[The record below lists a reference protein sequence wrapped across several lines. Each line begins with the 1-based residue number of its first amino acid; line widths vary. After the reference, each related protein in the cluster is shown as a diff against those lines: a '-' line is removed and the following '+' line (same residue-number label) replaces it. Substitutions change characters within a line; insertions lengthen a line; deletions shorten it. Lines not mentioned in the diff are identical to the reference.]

1 MHRSEIRMRAHRH
14 RASLL
19 DPLDLKDLPIPW
31 DGRIA
36 YLDRD
41 GVINVGRDTY
51 VNNISEVE
59 MLVNAGQSIGRLR
72 RAGFRIVI
80 CTNQSPIGR
89 GWWSH
94 ETLAEIHD
102 YIQDKL
108 LEEDADAYLD
118 LILYSPY
125 VPWSNA
131 HARKGNPG
139 MLEAGRQLIEAAE
152 GGVILDDESFMDAE
166 AYVSSNFDEITS
178 VMVGDRPV
186 DMQAANAFGVRG
198 IQVDGALGI
207 ASAIDSILMG

>member
-1 MHRSEIRMRAHRH
+1 MRAHRH

-19 DPLDLKDLPIPW
+19 DPLTLPNLPVPW

-41 GVINVGRDTY
+41 GVINVGRETY

-59 MLVNAGQSIGRLR
+59 MLQYAGLTIGRLR

-94 ETLAEIHD
+94 ETLADIHD
-102 YIQDKL
+102 YIQLKL
-108 LEEDADAYLD
+108 LEEDEDAYLD

-125 VPWSNA
+125 VPWSGA

-139 MLEAGRQLIEAAE
+139 MLQAGRQLIEAAE
-152 GGVILDDESFMDAE
+152 KGVLLDDETFMDADV
-166 AYVSSNFDEITS
+166 YSNFDESSS
-178 VMVGDRPV
+178 VMVGDRSV
-186 DMQAANAFGVRG
+186 DMQAADAFGVRG
-198 IQVDGALGI
+198 IQVDGNLGVNSALE
-207 ASAIDSILMG
+207 SILMG

>member
-1 MHRSEIRMRAHRH
+1 MRAHRH

-19 DPLDLKDLPIPW
+19 DPLDLPELPVPW
-31 DGRIA
+31 TGRIA

-41 GVINVGRDTY
+41 GVINIGKETY
-51 VNNISEVE
+51 VNDVSEVE
-59 MLVNAGQSIGRLR
+59 MLKGAGQAIGQLR

-89 GWWSH
+89 GWWDH
-94 ETLAEIHD
+94 ETLAKIHD
-102 YIQDKL
+102 YIQEKL
-108 LEEDADAYLD
+108 LEEDEDACLD

-125 VPWSNA
+125 SPWSGA

-152 GGVILDDESFMDAE
+152 SGLLLDDESFIDAE
-166 AYVSSNFDEITS
+166 AYASSDFDETSS
-178 VMVGDRPV
+178 VMVGDRSV
-186 DMQAANAFGVRG
+186 DMEAADAFGVRG
-198 IQVDGALGI
+198 IQVDGALGV

>member
-1 MHRSEIRMRAHRH
+1 MRAHRH

-19 DPLDLKDLPIPW
+19 DPLDLPDLPVEW
-31 DGRIA
+31 AGRIA

-41 GVINVGRDTY
+41 GVINVGKETY
-51 VNNISEVE
+51 VNDVTEVE
-59 MLVNAGQSIGRLR
+59 MLRGAGQAIGELR

-89 GWWSH
+89 GWWDH

-108 LEEDADAYLD
+108 LAEDEDAHLD

-125 VPWSNA
+125 APWLGA

-139 MLEAGRQLIEAAE
+139 MLEAGRQLVEAAE
-152 GGVILDDESFMDAE
+152 RGQQLDDESFMDAE
-166 AYVSSNFDEITS
+166 AYTSSDFDEASS
-178 VMVGDRPV
+178 VMVGDRSV
-186 DMQAANAFGVRG
+186 DMEAASAFGVRG
-198 IQVDGALGI
+198 IQVDGALGVVD
-207 ASAIDSILMG
+207 AMDSILMG

>member
-1 MHRSEIRMRAHRH
+1 MRAHRH

-19 DPLDLKDLPIPW
+19 DPLDLPKLPVAW
-31 DGRIA
+31 VGRIA

-41 GVINVGRDTY
+41 GVINIGKETY
-51 VNNISEVE
+51 VNDVSEVE
-59 MLVNAGQSIGRLR
+59 MLRGAGQAIGQLR

-89 GWWSH
+89 GWWDH
-94 ETLAEIHD
+94 ETLAKIHD

-108 LEEDADAYLD
+108 LEEDEDAYLD

-125 VPWSNA
+125 APWLGA

-152 GGVILDDESFMDAE
+152 SGLLLDDESFMDAD
-166 AYVSSNFDEITS
+166 AYASSDFDETSS
-178 VMVGDRPV
+178 VMVGDRSV
-186 DMQAANAFGVRG
+186 DMEAADAFGVRG
-198 IQVDGALGI
+198 IQVDGAFGV

>member
-1 MHRSEIRMRAHRH
+1 MPRSEIRMRAHRH

-19 DPLDLKDLPIPW
+19 EPLILPNLPVPW
-31 DGRIA
+31 GGRIA

-41 GVINVGRDTY
+41 GVINVGKETY
-51 VNNISEVE
+51 VNNVDEVE
-59 MLVNAGQSIGRLR
+59 MLENAGQSIGRLR

-102 YIQDKL
+102 YIQVKL
-108 LEEDADAYLD
+108 LEEDEDAHLD

-125 VPWSNA
+125 VPWSGA

-152 GGVILDDESFMDAE
+152 NDVQLNDESFMDADD
-166 AYVSSNFDEITS
+166 YTSSNFDETSS
-178 VMVGDRPV
+178 VMVGDRSV
-186 DMQAANAFGVRG
+186 DMEAAAAFGVRG
-198 IQVDGALGI
+198 IKVDGTIGVAG
-207 ASAIDSILMG
+207 AIELILTG

>member
-1 MHRSEIRMRAHRH
+1 MRAHRH

-19 DPLDLKDLPIPW
+19 DPLDLPKLPVAW
-31 DGRIA
+31 VGRIA

-41 GVINVGRDTY
+41 GVINIGKETY
-51 VNNISEVE
+51 VNDVSEVE
-59 MLVNAGQSIGRLR
+59 MLRGAGQAIGQLR
-72 RAGFRIVI
+72 RSGFRIVI

-89 GWWSH
+89 GWWDH
-94 ETLAEIHD
+94 ETLAKIHD

-108 LEEDADAYLD
+108 LEEDEDAYLD

-125 VPWSNA
+125 APWLGA

-152 GGVILDDESFMDAE
+152 SGLLLDDESFMDAD
-166 AYVSSNFDEITS
+166 AYASSDFDETSS
-178 VMVGDRPV
+178 VMVGDRSV
-186 DMQAANAFGVRG
+186 DMEAADAFGVRG
-198 IQVDGALGI
+198 IQVDGAFGV